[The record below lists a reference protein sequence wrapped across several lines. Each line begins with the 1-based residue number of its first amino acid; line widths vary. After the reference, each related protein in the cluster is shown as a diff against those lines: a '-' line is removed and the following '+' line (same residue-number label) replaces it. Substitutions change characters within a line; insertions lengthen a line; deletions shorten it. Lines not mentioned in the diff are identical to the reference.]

1 MPTDPPSDRVLRR
14 RREIGDRIRIAR
26 EAAKLT
32 QEDVRD
38 ATGVSRDSIIR
49 VEAGTTSARLDWL
62 ILIADTLGV
71 ELADLV
77 R

>member
-1 MPTDPPSDRVLRR
+1 VPTDPPSDRVLRR
-14 RREIGDRIRIAR
+14 RCEIGDRIRIAR

-32 QEDVRD
+32 QEEVRD

-62 ILIADTLGV
+62 ILIADALGV